1 MKSGWE
7 GCGDGD
13 PRARDK
19 PFIAVLLLLPPCLP
33 PSLLTLPRGPG
44 EDSHSPL
51 LSSDIPVS
59 GHCRPHLTDGD
70 TKTWGKATPG
80 LCPGVGPQADT
91 CRSPVPLTP
100 ASLQPWRARWSP
112 AALRAKHDRLWQ
124 RQGRVRLGRR
134 EERQRALHGEALC
147 PAAFSAFYTCLL
159 VSSAFLRREETGAQR
174 DEATCSESHRV

>member
-13 PRARDK
+13 PRTRDK

-44 EDSHSPL
+44 EDNHSPL

-80 LCPGVGPQADT
+80 LCPGIGPQADT
-91 CRSPVPLTP
+91 CRSPVPFTP

-112 AALRAKHDRLWQ
+112 AASRAKHDRLCAET
-124 RQGRVRLGRR
+124 GK
-134 EERQRALHGEALC
+134 GEAREARGT
-147 PAAFSAFYTCLL
+147 AAGPSRRSS
-159 VSSAFLRREETGAQR
+159 VSS
-174 DEATCSESHRV
+174 RVLSLLHLSSRFICIPQT